1 MKNTSIKKLF
11 LLFLLYSFGSQA
23 MAQCDWQALG
33 PDDFLVST
41 GISGGIADYLDM
53 AMYGNTPYVVYRD
66 NTNGDKVTVKKYDGS
81 NWATVGNA
89 GLSIGVASY
98 ISIAVDGSGTPY
110 VAYRDAGY
118 SNLIAVKKFTGSSWQ
133 TVGYTGL
140 SNRSQTGYDIHIAIA
155 PNGEPY
161 VTWRNSGFYV
171 ERYNGRYWVT
181 VGNQNVEYDENNPY
195 CPWQTNST
203 RYTVT
208 VRASRIAFD
217 SNGKPYVSYLRNYE
231 STRCSDGSRYY
242 SARVHVR
249 ELDGNTW
256 VYTGGTLVSTS
267 GSSTWDAEDVYAD
280 IAVAPDNVPYVV
292 YRDPSENDKLS
303 VKKFDGSSW
312 VTVGNRG
319 FSSGSA
325 GPHTYV
331 RPDISISSDGT
342 PIVAYGYNSMSVMK
356 YQAGNW
362 VNVGS
367 SGFSASSAHYP
378 SIGIGDNGVIYATYR
393 GGNEVWSKWYPTSS
407 FTLSGNGQNIAN
419 GDHIPDLTDHTDFGS
434 SITID
439 TITRTFTITNNGSS
453 ALTISGVNITGAD
466 SAEFFISANPAASI
480 AAGGSTTF
488 EISYS
493 TRNDGI
499 HNAFIEVETNDCNYP
514 TYDFAIT
521 GEKLIPAGAIHL
533 DGVNDYISCSKRLPS
548 NGDSW
553 SLELW
558 ANPETVNN
566 GGNGQLL
573 FGQLSYISSWFSS
586 YFAAGSFRVMERN
599 GFYIAILDFSV
610 GARTLNLGTATANE
624 WTHLAFSY
632 DASTQDISAYKNG
645 VLEAVGSTVNI
656 TPQNIIDRSSRM
668 GYAVSDEPLLF
679 RGEIDEVRVWDYP
692 LCQREIELR
701 KNCEL
706 TGSEMGLQTYF
717 DFNNTNA
724 TYLGNNSGQ
733 ISVAE
738 KSGNSTAAGL
748 VNFALTGANSNWTL
762 QASTMSDTSCGPVYC
777 ESYWTGN
784 INNDW
789 DEASNWMGNFKPDTD
804 DDAIIP
810 NGAPNY
816 PEIEIDA
823 EINHISIESNASVH
837 ILNGQ
842 SLTVNGV
849 LDNEGTFTIES
860 GAALVQGTGST
871 LAGSGTYHVE
881 RNIPGPQTFFGSPI
895 SNQAV
900 GGFGIAATGT
910 NGGQVE
916 PDASNPCNPTSV
928 DPNSPYGNIMEVR
941 EDATP
946 ISNCGQSLW
955 FVKSVGSLDNGRG
968 YVVNSTATTLDF
980 SGTVNNGAITYT
992 GLTRQTGNI
1001 GTQDGSNI
1009 TMGWHLVANPYPS
1022 PIALSSADLLAMGF
1036 DGQINLYNSVS
1047 GTWVSYINT
1056 TVDIAVGQ
1064 GFQIRKTNVG
1074 GTSDFVLDN
1083 TYRTIGNPQYY
1094 KQPNSLSQALNITL
1108 DNGAVIDQHQLYF
1121 INGATEHFDPQYDA
1135 NKLMGVYSNPLL
1147 YTIADSQRLS
1157 YNAYAPMQPEEEKTV
1172 PLGVHAG
1179 ADGRFTLQF
1188 NGIDDLEADVWLE
1201 DLQLDTTVSLTEAY
1215 TYAFTALDA
1224 DMNERFLLHFHK
1236 HAAPEEPQDT
1246 SSIQEEEVI
1255 SSIDQVDT
1263 ENIVLFPNPTE
1274 ANITLKLN
1282 QDHSYNK
1289 AVVYDVTGKE
1299 KLSMIVSQ
1307 QANVY
1312 ELNTAELS
1320 KGVYFLRL
1328 SGVEHDTTLKF
1339 IKQ

>member
-11 LLFLLYSFGSQA
+11 LLFLLYSYGSQA
-23 MAQCDWQALG
+23 MAQSGLSYEWVKAIDPSEYGWVKDHAI
-33 PDDFLVST
+33 DDFGNIYTT
-41 GISGGIADYLDM
+41 GHYAGSFSDFDPGPGTATLGYSSFGGSAIFLA
-53 AMYGNTPYVVYRD
+53 
-66 NTNGDKVTVKKYDGS
+66 KYDDQ
-81 NWATVGNA
+81 GN
-89 GLSIGVASY
+89 Y
-98 ISIAVDGSGTPY
+98 IFAKKIYPGWQTTALVNAIAVGPRGGVYIVGSYVRSVNIDGLVLSNSGT
-110 VAYRDAGY
+110 RDIFIAKFNSTTGNVIDAISLGAGE
-118 SNLIAVKKFTGSSWQ
+118 AT
-133 TVGYTGL
+133 
-140 SNRSQTGYDIHIAIA
+140 DI
-155 PNGEPY
+155 
-161 VTWRNSGFYV
+161 VTDNSGNIFVTGHFYGT
-171 ERYNGRYWVT
+171 NDFDPS
-181 VGNQNVEYDENNPY
+181 GNQNNLTSAGGSDVFIAKY
-195 CPWQTNST
+195 NSSLQYQFA
-203 RYTVT
+203 R
-208 VRASRIAFD
+208 RI
-217 SNGKPYVSYLRNYE
+217 
-231 STRCSDGSRYY
+231 
-242 SARVHVR
+242 
-249 ELDGNTW
+249 
-256 VYTGGTLVSTS
+256 GGP
-267 GSSTWDAEDVYAD
+267 G
-280 IAVAPDNVPYVV
+280 
-292 YRDPSENDKLS
+292 NDKGTSLAL
-303 VKKFDGSSW
+303 
-312 VTVGNRG
+312 
-319 FSSGSA
+319 FSCKLYVA
-325 GPHTYV
+325 GEFEQT
-331 RPDISISSDGT
+331 IF
-342 PIVAYGYNSMSVMK
+342 
-356 YQAGNW
+356 
-362 VNVGS
+362 VGS
-367 SGFSASSAHYP
+367 SGGFVPIPRYLTSEGNTDIFWGEYSCTSGSYVRSKRIGGTDNDRDALISVDDFYGNVYVAGTFESSVDFNIGGNTLTLNAQLNGDMFFAKYDNSANCIYAKQTSGGTKVRDIVAADYGELYLTGNY
-378 SIGIGDNGVIYATYR
+378 IGTNDFNPGSNSFNLTAIGDQDIFVAKYDRVGSFQYAEGFGRSNESSYGYSISLYDNDIYLA
-393 GGNEVWSKWYPTSS
+393 
-407 FTLSGNGQNIAN
+407 
-419 GDHIPDLTDHTDFGS
+419 GS
-434 SITID
+434 SI
-439 TITRTFTITNNGSS
+439 
-453 ALTISGVNITGAD
+453 AGAD
-466 SAEFFISANPAASI
+466 FDPDTGIATFQNLSWGYNSKPFFAK
-480 AAGGSTTF
+480 
-488 EISYS
+488 YS
-493 TRNDGI
+493 EDNS
-499 HNAFIEVETNDCNYP
+499 V
-514 TYDFAIT
+514 
-521 GEKLIPAGAIHL
+521 GAIHL
-533 DGVNDYISCSKRLPS
+533 DGVNDYLVCSQRLPS

-553 SLELW
+553 SLEFW
-558 ANPETVNN
+558 TNPETVNN
-566 GGNGQLL
+566 GGDGQLL
-573 FGQLSYISSWFSS
+573 FGQLSYTSNFFTS
-586 YFAAGSFRVMERN
+586 YFTAGSFRVMERN

-610 GARTLNLGTATANE
+610 GARTLNLGAATANE
-624 WTHLAFSY
+624 WAHLAFSY
-632 DASTQDISAYKNG
+632 DESTQEISAYKNG

-656 TPQNIIDRSSRM
+656 SPQNIIARSSRM

-679 RGEIDEVRVWDYP
+679 RGKIDEVRVWDYP

-701 KNCEL
+701 INCEL
-706 TGSEMGLQTYF
+706 TGSETGLQSYF
-717 DFNNTNA
+717 DFNNPNA
-724 TYLGNNSGQ
+724 TFSGPNFSQ
-733 ISVAE
+733 TTVAE
-738 KSGNSTAAGL
+738 KSGNSTPATL
-748 VNFALTGANSNWTL
+748 VNLLLNSLYSNWTA
-762 QASTMSDTSCGPVYC
+762 QAITVAETSCGPVYC

-1255 SSIDQVDT
+1255 SSIDQVDA

-1328 SGVEHDTTLKF
+1328 SGVEHNTTLKF